1 MVNTARKNGIAGKK
15 FCIKFTDPG
24 SLSTTGWWR
33 IELKIEEN
41 GAFRVQVAKNFIDP
55 N

>member
-1 MVNTARKNGIAGKK
+1 MVHTARKNGIAGKK

-24 SLSTTGWWR
+24 SLSTGWWR

-41 GAFRVQVAKNFIDP
+41 GAFRVQVAKTFI
-55 N
+55 NQN

>member
-1 MVNTARKNGIAGKK
+1 MVNIARKNGIAGKK

-24 SLSTTGWWR
+24 SPSTGWWR